1 MNLFIDTI
9 LIVLPVFLVVAFGF
23 LLRFTTLVDKDFLK
37 QLNNL
42 VYFVALPALL
52 FHKIATADFSA
63 TFNPALII
71 GMMLAVT
78 AVFASSYFYAYLRG
92 YSPGTKGAFCQ
103 GSFRGNLTYIGL
115 AIIFNAYGEQ
125 GLAIGGVVLGFLIPF
140 VTFLSILAMLL
151 PQKQSRQ
158 RLGVDFWAAQLLYNP
173 LVMASLA
180 GITWSLLSIGIPEVF
195 DRSFSIITGMSLPLA
210 LIAIGA
216 SFSFKNL
223 RGEVAKAVLAS
234 LVKLVW
240 LPLVTAVFLM
250 LLGVSGIELATGVML
265 SAAPTATLS
274 YIIAQQFESD
284 ADLSSSI
291 VIMTTLF
298 SVVTYAAAVYI
309 LKAGS
314 F

>member
-1 MNLFIDTI
+1 MNLYIDTI

-52 FHKIATADFSA
+52 FHKISTADFSA
-63 TFNPALII
+63 TFNPALLI
-71 GMMLAVT
+71 GMMLAT
-78 AVFASSYFYAYLRG
+78 AAVFAGSYYYAFLRG
-92 YSPGTKGAFCQ
+92 YSPGSKGAFCQ
-103 GSFRGNLTYIGL
+103 GSFRGNLSYIGL

-151 PQKQSRQ
+151 PQKQGRQ
-158 RLGVDFWAAQLLYNP
+158 KLGVDFWAAQLLYNP
-173 LVMASLA
+173 LVIASFA
-180 GITWSLLSIGIPEVF
+180 GIVWSLLSIGMPEVF
-195 DRSFSIITGMSLPLA
+195 DRSFTIITGMSLPLA

-223 RGEVAKAVLAS
+223 KGEVTKAVLAS

-240 LPLVTAVFLM
+240 LPFVTAVVLVAM
-250 LLGVSGIELATGVML
+250 GVGGVELATGVML

-274 YIIAQQFESD
+274 YIIAVQFDSD
-284 ADLSSSI
+284 ADLSISI
-291 VIMTTLF
+291 VILTTLF
-298 SVVTYAAAVYI
+298 SVFTYAAAIYI
-309 LKAGS
+309 LSAGG